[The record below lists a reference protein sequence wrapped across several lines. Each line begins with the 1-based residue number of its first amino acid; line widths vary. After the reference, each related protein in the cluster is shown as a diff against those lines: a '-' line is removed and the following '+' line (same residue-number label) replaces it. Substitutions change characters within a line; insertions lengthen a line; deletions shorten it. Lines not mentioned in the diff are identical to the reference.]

1 MSTNSLPLRRPRAAA
16 RLPRKR
22 SRLERL
28 RVTFDDGARTTLH
41 VASYEVSAYVPR
53 VVTLERPAPLARWC
67 KEQGVR
73 HAVVGGFFVRPQ
85 HAPLGQ
91 LQINGQIQPSVAFD
105 APWATCVRVCT
116 LPMRRFGSRGVT
128 SSVPSPPVIS
138 YRRARC

>member
-1 MSTNSLPLRRPRAAA
+1 M
-16 RLPRKR
+16 LPRKR

-28 RVTFDDGARTTLH
+28 RVTFDDSARTTLH

-91 LQINGQIQPSVAFD
+91 LQINGQIQPSVA
-105 APWATCVRVCT
+105 R
-116 LPMRRFGSRGVT
+116 LPTQLSWPPSASR
-128 SSVPSPPVIS
+128 SVS
-138 YRRARC
+138 C